1 MATKIKTIHELV
13 SLNTPDTPA
22 EAVGQQ
28 AHEVFS
34 SMYSVLYDVYH
45 HGAVQDALEGVPRNI
60 PDNERER
67 IVEDAIDE
75 FSQSLRS
82 TIGDVLTILFDNP
95 AYIYEIKP
103 FLDKLEEERNI
114 EECKEIDADILANA
128 R

>member
-1 MATKIKTIHELV
+1 MATTIKTTNELV
-13 SLNTPDTPA
+13 SLNAPKTPA
-22 EAVGQQ
+22 EAVGQE

-34 SMYSVLYDVYH
+34 AMYSVLYDVYH
-45 HGAVQDALEGVPRNI
+45 HEAVMDALEGVPRNT
-60 PDNERER
+60 PDDERER
-67 IVEDAIDE
+67 IVENAIDE
-75 FSQSLRS
+75 FSQNLRS
-82 TIGDVLTILFDNP
+82 TIGDVLTVLFDNP

>member
-1 MATKIKTIHELV
+1 MATKTKITRESV
-13 SLNTPDTPA
+13 SLNAPKSPA
-22 EAVGQQ
+22 EAVGRE

-34 SMYSVLYDVYH
+34 AMYNVLFDVYH
-45 HGAVQDALEGVPRNI
+45 HAAVQDALEGVPRNT

-67 IVEDAIDE
+67 IVENAIDE

-82 TIGDVLTILFDNP
+82 TIGDVLTILFDHP

-114 EECKEIDADILANA
+114 EECKEIDYDILVNA